1 MTVHLS
7 ARLAWHMEG
16 WNGHVCRDPASNTFC
31 VGQYSY
37 PGDQI
42 RVGRNLEWEEKNA
55 GASCSRTSGTPPCV
69 YSINAF
75 GKETIGGYADAPEWY
90 PANERVTWDLAPST
104 VCIWPFEQMYRSE
117 VENTGSGRKFDY
129 DQRLAYAKEY
139 FAQIEENRSLV
150 FYYSNYSNPFSEDDA
165 RRYVIVGVSRVKAVG
180 KIRNY
185 TDMTPEDRKKYGG
198 GFVWGLDLTSQYP
211 DEGLRLPYH
220 AYLDRPDEVERF
232 IVVPPNPRNFKF
244 ATRQFSDDDAL
255 EIIEAIIESVSTLVE
270 IGDTAEQWDA
280 RLDWLHSVVGE
291 LWTERGL
298 FPGLPPVLD
307 HLGIPKAIAF
317 FKTRTDAGAEIEA
330 KDAIFGFLDARN
342 DNAPELGLSE
352 AEGRSAR
359 RRWALLED
367 DDRALMH
374 DALIRFAVS
383 KDQVAKVVD
392 QGRDAFGITASVA
405 ELRENPY
412 VLAEQF
418 VGDSGDDT
426 ISFSKIDHGMLPAPD
441 LGGDAL
447 AEVDDWRR
455 LRALCVDQLKAEQ
468 SNVFVAARQLIHDVN
483 HRLSFYPE
491 WKRHQFTERYLKVD
505 RESLQPALQLRA
517 EADALWVYLREAF
530 DDERLVET
538 TLRSLATRS
547 SIAFKTPVTTAHW
560 SEYLRDPNTPLASTA
575 GDEYA
580 KAIASQAD
588 ACTHLFSL
596 PLCVL
601 AGEAGTG
608 KTTVVGALLQA
619 IERTEG
625 AGASFQLL
633 APTGKAA
640 ERLRERTGRR
650 GQTATV
656 HSFLAKRGWLN
667 ANMTLKREGGQRE
680 QAITTYII
688 DESSMLSLELMAA
701 LFRAINWNSV
711 QRLILVGDPSQLPP
725 IGRGRIF
732 ADTIDW
738 LRSLSA
744 VGELSINV
752 RQMENRALGRGTAIL
767 ELADA
772 YIRRAPAAENGTESE
787 SAEAEAILKRVQE
800 GGDVDKD
807 LRVAFW
813 RDGEDLQRQLMDL
826 LVADA
831 QADSGESSEDR
842 DWTFWR
848 AAFGDNKRPELYQVL
863 TPYRGEEFGTESL
876 NSTLQE
882 MIQGRAPG
890 EMRVIDRSGIALNDK
905 VMQIKNRPPSNPIW
919 AWSETTRQNEQV
931 EVYNGELGFANPH
944 SFDGKKLSWVGF
956 RPAHCQVAFS
966 SKPGHRV
973 GYGRDLGKRPD
984 GKWLRREDVEENLEL
999 AYAVSIHKAQGS
1011 EFERVYFVVPKHK
1024 RALLS
1029 RELFYTGLTRAARH
1043 CTLLIEE
1050 DISPLLSM
1058 RRLEQSHL
1066 LRINASLFTFQPV
1079 PDDLRVLGGWYEEGK
1094 IHSTLAEYMVR
1105 SKSEVIITNLL
1116 FDREIPFTYEAP
1128 LFAPDGTFYLP
1139 DFTISWHGQQWYW
1152 EHLGRMDEEGYRN
1165 HWQTKQAWYDKHFPG
1180 HLVTTMDSGD
1190 LTRDAVELIKN
1201 HFS

>member
-31 VGQYSY
+31 VGHYSY

-42 RVGRNLEWEEKNA
+42 RVSRNLDWEVANA
-55 GASCSRTSGTPPCV
+55 GASCSRTDGLPPCV

-75 GKETIGGYADAPEWY
+75 GKDTIGGYADPPDWY
-90 PANERVTWDLAPST
+90 PANERVTWDLMPST
-104 VCIWPFEQMYRSE
+104 VCIWPFEQMYRQE
-117 VENTGSGRKFDY
+117 AENRGSGQRYNY
-129 DQRLAYAKEY
+129 DQRLAYATEY
-139 FAQIEENRSLV
+139 FDQIEESRSLV
-150 FYYSNYSNPFSEDDA
+150 FYYSNYSNPFSEDDSQ
-165 RRYVIVGVSRVKAVG
+165 RYVIVGVSRVKSVG
-180 KIRNY
+180 KVRNY
-185 TDMTPEDRKKYGG
+185 TDMTPEDRKRYGG
-198 GFVWGLDLTSQYP
+198 GFVWGLDLTSHYP
-211 DEGLRLPYH
+211 NEGLRLPYH
-220 AYLDRPDEVERF
+220 AYLDRPDVVERF
-232 IVVPPNPRNFKF
+232 IVVPPNARYFKY
-244 ATRQFSDDDAL
+244 ATRQFGDDDAL
-255 EIIEAIIESVSTLVE
+255 EIVEAMIKSVSTLVQ
-270 IGDTAEQWDA
+270 IGDTSERWGA

-298 FPGLPPVLD
+298 FPGLPHVLD

-317 FKTRTDAGAEIEA
+317 FKASTDAGAEIEA
-330 KDAIFGFLDARN
+330 KDAIFAFLAGE
-342 DNAPELGLSE
+342 NAKAYELGLSE
-352 AEGRSAR
+352 AEARSVR

-367 DDRALMH
+367 DERVLIR
-374 DALIRFAVS
+374 DALVRFAVT
-383 KDQVAKVVD
+383 KDQIGKVLD
-392 QGRDAFGITASVA
+392 QGRASFGITASSA

-412 VLAEQF
+412 ELAEQF
-418 VGDSGDDT
+418 VGENADDT

-447 AEVDDWRR
+447 ADVDDWRR
-455 LRALCVDQLKAEQ
+455 LRALCVDRLKADQ
-468 SNVFVAARQLIHDVN
+468 SDLFVSARQLIHEVN

-491 WKRHQFTERYLKVD
+491 WKRHQFTERYLEVD
-505 RESLQPALQLRA
+505 RESLQPALHLRT
-517 EADALWVYLREAF
+517 EASALWVYLRDAF
-530 DDERLVET
+530 DDERLIEN
-538 TLRSLATRS
+538 TLRSLATRTN
-547 SIAFKTPVTTAHW
+547 IVFRTPVTTAHW
-560 SEYLRDPNTPLASTA
+560 NEFLRDPNTPLASSA
-575 GDEYA
+575 GDDYA
-580 KAIASQAD
+580 RAVASQAE
-588 ACTHLFSL
+588 ACSHLFPL

-667 ANMTLKREGGQRE
+667 DNMTFKRTGGQRE

-701 LFRAINWNSV
+701 LFRAINWTSV

-738 LRSLSA
+738 LRSLGA

-772 YIRRAPAAENGTESE
+772 YVRRRPAVESGTDDE
-787 SAEAEAILKRVQE
+787 SADAEKILKRVQE

-807 LRVAFW
+807 LRVAYW
-813 RDGEDLQRQLMDL
+813 RGGEDLQTKLIDL
-826 LVADA
+826 FVGDVAADIGDA
-831 QADSGESSEDR
+831 ADH
-842 DWTFWR
+842 DWRFWR
-848 AAFGDNKRPELYQVL
+848 TAFDENKRPELYQVL

-876 NSTLQE
+876 NAAFQE
-882 MIQGRAPG
+882 LVQGRPPG
-890 EMRVIDRSGIALNDK
+890 EMRIIDRSGIALNDK
-905 VMQIKNRPPSNPIW
+905 VIQIKNRPPSNPIW
-919 AWSETTRQNEQV
+919 AWAWSTRKNEQV

-944 SFDGKKLSWVGF
+944 SFDAKKTSWAGF
-956 RPAHCQVAFS
+956 RPIRCQVSFS
-966 SKPGHRV
+966 SKPDYAV

-984 GKWLRREDVEENLEL
+984 GKWLRREDIDENLEL

-1011 EFERVYFVVPKHK
+1011 EFDHVYFVVPKHK
-1024 RALLS
+1024 QTLLS

-1058 RRLEQSHL
+1058 RRLERSRL
-1066 LRINASLFTFQPV
+1066 LRINASLFSFRPV
-1079 PDDLRVLGGWYEEGK
+1079 PDDLRTLGGWYEEGR
-1094 IHSTLAEYMVR
+1094 IHSTLTEYMVR
-1105 SKSEVIITNLL
+1105 SKSEVIIANLL
-1116 FDREIPFTYEAP
+1116 FDREISFQYETP

-1139 DFTISWHGQQWYW
+1139 DFTIRWHGQDWYW
-1152 EHLGRMDEEGYRN
+1152 EHLGRLEDEDYRN
-1165 HWQTKQAWYDKHFPG
+1165 HWETKQAWYDAHFPG
-1180 HLVTTMDSGD
+1180 RLVTTVDSGD
-1190 LTRDAVELIKN
+1190 LTKDAAELIN
-1201 HFS
+1201 SHFTA